1 MILKFLFPVLAGLSI
16 VLQGTLNRQVSTQI
30 GLASTVF
37 VNGLVFLFFTG
48 GLWFLIRYG
57 FISGGSLF
65 VAKPIETLG
74 WLEILPGIFGCF
86 IVYMTPLAITH
97 LGPNLTFSIIICTQ
111 LAVSVVWESIEQKS
125 VPNVA
130 TFAGV
135 AVMLLGV
142 FLLLNGRK

>member
-1 MILKFLFPVLAGLSI
+1 MILKFIFPVLAGLSI
-16 VLQGTLNRQVSTQI
+16 VLQGTLNRQVSAQI

-37 VNGLVFLFFTG
+37 INGLVFLFFTG
-48 GLWFLIRYG
+48 AIWFLIRYG

-86 IVYMTPLAITH
+86 IVYMTPLSITY

-111 LAVSVVWESIEQKS
+111 LAVSVLWESIEQKS
-125 VPNVA
+125 VPNLA

-135 AVMLLGV
+135 VVMLLGV
-142 FLLLNGRK
+142 FILLNGRK